1 MAFRSL
7 QHFIP
12 ESLPASCPGG
22 PPTERQAYCSK
33 ACACAVPFLS
43 LVTSGFSSHWEGRPQ
58 SQNPQSSAGARNLIK
73 VSFSCKL
80 TFSHAHRPFFPME
93 TFTFLV
99 QESKPWPGQR
109 RRRQEKSE
117 SQARGSWV
125 EMKDSAHDTPLASFG
140 TQQALLVF
148 DDKILGGHT
157 AEEAD
162 MGVRKTTPSLGPS
175 GERSTARPLCLSPLM
190 SVEVSASPLPAFC
203 PVPALLPCPVP
214 PLPFAQEDQSTRV
227 AQLSPSLC

>member
-12 ESLPASCPGG
+12 ESLPASYPGG

-58 SQNPQSSAGARNLIK
+58 SQNPQSSTGARNLIK

-140 TQQALLVF
+140 TQQVLLVF
-148 DDKILGGHT
+148 DGKILGGHT

-175 GERSTARPLCLSPLM
+175 AQHRLPTLPFTPHERGSLCQPTSCFLPSPC
-190 SVEVSASPLPAFC
+190 PA
-203 PVPALLPCPVP
+203 ALPCPT
-214 PLPFAQEDQSTRV
+214 LA
-227 AQLSPSLC
+227 LCSGGPVH